1 MNEQAN
7 SSLSAHGLWLV
18 DKRKY
23 QILPVPLPNGTN
35 KSDIVLKMRVSGV
48 SRGTERLVFNA
59 QVPETE
65 YERMRAPRQTGHFPY
80 PVLYGYCAVADII
93 DGPAALIGRSAFCLN
108 PHQDYF
114 TAPLE
119 ALTFLPETLPARRA
133 VLLANM
139 ETALNGIWDSGIS
152 AGDKVTVIGAGV
164 IGLLIGFL
172 ASRIPATTITVIDTQ
187 DRSKLAGLF
196 GCQFETTPQQG
207 LEADVVFHCSAS
219 DSGLQTAFACAGMD
233 SAIVEMSWY
242 GNKSLTLNLGGAF
255 HSKRLRLIGSQVG
268 QIPATHKARWTYQR
282 RMDRALALLDDPRLD
297 ELLTHAIAFTDAPQA
312 LPSLLDDPA
321 ALAISLTY

>member
-1 MNEQAN
+1 MNQKTN
-7 SSLSAHGLWLV
+7 RGHSATGLWLV

-23 QILPVPLPNGTN
+23 EILPVPLPDWDK
-35 KSDIVLKMRVSGV
+35 KSQILLKMMVSGV

-59 QVPETE
+59 QVPHSE
-65 YERMRAPRQTGHFPY
+65 YHRMRAPRQQGNFPW
-80 PVLYGYCAVADII
+80 PVLYGYCAVAEIM
-93 DGPAALIGRSAFCLN
+93 DGPPELIGRKAFCLH

-114 TAPLE
+114 TAPQDS
-119 ALTFLPETLPARRA
+119 LTFLPETLPSRRA

-139 ETALNGIWDSGIS
+139 ETALNGIWDSGAS
-152 AGDKVTVIGAGV
+152 AGDHITIIGAGV
-164 IGLLIGFL
+164 VGLLIGFL
-172 ASRIPATTITVIDTQ
+172 ASQIPATTVTLIDTQ
-187 DRSKLAGLF
+187 DRSELAKIF
-196 GCQFETTPQQG
+196 GCHFETNPQKG
-207 LEADVVFHCSAS
+207 LNADVVFHCSAS
-219 DSGLQTAFACAGMD
+219 ESGLQTALACSTME

-242 GNKSLTLNLGGAF
+242 GTKNLSLNLGADF

-297 ELLTHAIAFTDAPQA
+297 ELLTHDLPFKDAPQA
-312 LPSLLDDPA
+312 LPPLLDNPA